1 MFFGKLAIAI
11 LVLAI
16 TCPHLVTSQR
26 QPICRKIQKLRIL
39 HMCRAFTKKGSTI
52 RAVSPQSQCCE
63 EVRKVQN
70 RDMRCVVSILTDK
83 ERSEHD
89 TDKILTLETLCEIPL
104 PPPNQNKVKSIV
116 DCWSVSYDVQYDILI
131 ECWLI
136 LVSYQIMAREG
147 MTITTNN
154 GVKIWSN

>member
-1 MFFGKLAIAI
+1 VQDRLASARMFLGKLAIAI

-26 QPICRKIQKLRIL
+26 QPLCRKIQKLRIL

-52 RAVSPQSQCCE
+52 RAVSPESKCCE

-70 RDMRCVVSILTDK
+70 SDMRCVVSILTDK

-89 TDKILTLETLCEIPL
+89 TDKILALQTLCEIP
-104 PPPNQNKVKSIV
+104 PPPNQNKVKSSIV
-116 DCWSVSYDVQYDILI
+116 DCRSIS
-131 ECWLI
+131 
-136 LVSYQIMAREG
+136 
-147 MTITTNN
+147 TI
-154 GVKIWSN
+154 